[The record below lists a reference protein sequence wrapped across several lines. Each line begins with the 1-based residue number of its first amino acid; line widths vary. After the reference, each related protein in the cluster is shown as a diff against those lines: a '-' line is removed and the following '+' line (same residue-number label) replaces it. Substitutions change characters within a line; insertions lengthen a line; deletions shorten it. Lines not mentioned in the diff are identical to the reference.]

1 MSCIRAYT
9 QSGGLA
15 GCHPAV
21 FRDTHDISPTIA
33 QRVIPGLIKELVG
46 AGIVMNDVTPFDAYV
61 GIFPSPIFMKAV
73 LQDRSIVTCVDG
85 TEKRGLDM
93 LSAALTEVSPQV
105 VEQRWLHAV
114 GSTFLCVAPG
124 DSLSVSDFTKSL
136 PELEGK
142 EKWVPSLLAALHEK
156 ELITLSGERGAAQIF
171 LSESFFVE
179 LRDEHLTTR
188 IRDRDRKAEPFP
200 FTARMLREVEKLTS
214 TAQAR
219 ECANEEAATAKGA
232 TATEKPPRKRIVP
245 GLVAPPTIDLQGDAE
260 GNKAGREVRARILD
274 VFKTADTVSM
284 GALVTALSELD
295 LTSANLRY
303 HVSLLCDN
311 GLLVRSGKGRGA
323 MISRVRN
330 PS

>member
-179 LRDEHLTTR
+179 LRDEALTAR
-188 IRDRDRKAEPFP
+188 IRDRERKAELFP
-200 FTARMLREVEKLTS
+200 FITRMSRELDTW
-214 TAQAR
+214 TPI
-219 ECANEEAATAKGA
+219 ANTKDRASGASAEPRAAKT
-232 TATEKPPRKRIVP
+232 TEKSPRKPFAPV
-245 GLVAPPTIDLQGDAE
+245 LVAASTTALDGDKE
-260 GNKAGREVRARILD
+260 GNKAGREVRNRILE
-274 VFKTADTVSM
+274 VFKSSDTVSM
-284 GALVTALSELD
+284 GTLVKALSDLD
-295 LTSANLRY
+295 LTDANLRY
-303 HVSLLCDN
+303 HVSLLSDN
-311 GLLVRSGKGRGA
+311 GLLVRTGKGRGA
-323 MISRVRN
+323 RISRVKN
-330 PS
+330 P